1 MWIVCNPSR
10 DVGSCWVHCPCTT
23 LGGARAGGN
32 IAEIVYH
39 VANGCVV
46 IIVTQPKAKDR
57 GRERETEKEVD
68 GPTSLGSQLVYARK
82 TYK

>member
-46 IIVTQPKAKDR
+46 IIVTQPKARK
-57 GRERETEKEVD
+57 REREREREGRRRAYLTRQ
-68 GPTSLGSQLVYARK
+68 PISLCKKNV
-82 TYK
+82 